1 MIPRS
6 PTSLPFAVVAAVTIA
21 AGACCG
27 AAHAAAS
34 VTQTLRIETPGCD
47 SARCEV
53 SNDKGHWTVEST
65 PGTVTV
71 ATSTKP
77 LEVTCNAQGTGSPLG
92 PTRVPSQKG
101 EAAPTGAVAGGALGA
116 VVGIAAIAAA
126 AAVPWALPGAVQLL
140 IPAMQIGAGVGGMAD
155 EASRSNSYPET
166 ISVPLVCHA
175 RAALESQLAAA
186 PIGMAV
192 RGLTGDEA
200 KAAGLAGAAGAIV
213 TRTAPRSRAESGG
226 VRPGDIVLRCDDA
239 EVAGAA
245 ELEAMVRSA
254 TPGQPLQFRVW
265 RERQWVE
272 IALPAATERP

>member
-155 EASRSNSYPET
+155 EASRSSSYPET

-175 RAALESQLAAA
+175 QAALESQLAAA
-186 PIGMAV
+186 PLGIAV
-192 RGLTGDEA
+192 RGLTASEI
-200 KAAGLAGAAGAIV
+200 AAAELATAEGAIV
-213 TRTAPRSRAESGG
+213 TRTAPDGRADRGG
-226 VRPGDIVLRCDDA
+226 VHVGDIVVACNDA
-239 EVAGAA
+239 GVAGAA

-254 TPGQPLQFRVW
+254 TPRQPLKFRVW

>member
-65 PGTVTV
+65 PGTLTI
-71 ATSTKP
+71 ATSSKP

-155 EASRSNSYPET
+155 EASRSSSYPET

-200 KAAGLAGAAGAIV
+200 EAAGLAGPVGAII
-213 TRTAPRSRAESGG
+213 TRTAPGSRAERSGL
-226 VRPGDIVLRCDDA
+226 RAGDVILGCNDA
-239 EVAGAA
+239 EVTGAA
-245 ELEAMVRSA
+245 EFEAIVRDTTLERSIH
-254 TPGQPLQFRVW
+254 LRIW
-265 RERQWVE
+265 RERQVIE
-272 IALPAATERP
+272 LTLPTRASLQ

>member
-71 ATSTKP
+71 AASTKP

-213 TRTAPRSRAESGG
+213 TRTAPGSRAESGG